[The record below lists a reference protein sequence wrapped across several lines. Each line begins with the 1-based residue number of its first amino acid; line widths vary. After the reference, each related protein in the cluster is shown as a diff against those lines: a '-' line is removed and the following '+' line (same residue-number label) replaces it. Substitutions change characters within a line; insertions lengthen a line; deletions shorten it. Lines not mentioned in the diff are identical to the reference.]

1 MDSRGNYFKDKGEAL
16 KKKLK
21 NMTAKAEYHK
31 QRGIA
36 LSEKETEH
44 MTNIFNKLDESK
56 DLHLT
61 DVQKTLW
68 ESQRS
73 NNKGRQNRWDPE
85 WAVQS
90 IMETWVHYLKL
101 ALYCEFPIRN
111 RRRRAEDSGVRFW
124 EGFRLPDCSP
134 EDKITSQTSWLA
146 TRG

>member
-85 WAVQS
+85 
-90 IMETWVHYLKL
+90 
-101 ALYCEFPIRN
+101 
-111 RRRRAEDSGVRFW
+111 
-124 EGFRLPDCSP
+124 
-134 EDKITSQTSWLA
+134 
-146 TRG
+146 